1 MVIDGEK
8 VKMTKL
14 LKMETVMIVLV
25 MKVAVILIVMTVI
38 VIVMVPKLLLMEGEG

>member
-14 LKMETVMIVLV
+14 LKMETVMV
-25 MKVAVILIVMTVI
+25 MKVAGILIVMTVI
-38 VIVMVPKLLLMEGEG
+38 LIVMVPKLLLMEGEE

>member
-14 LKMETVMIVLV
+14 LKMETV
-25 MKVAVILIVMTVI
+25 ILIVMTVI
-38 VIVMVPKLLLMEGEG
+38 VIVMVLKMLLMEGEG

>member
-14 LKMETVMIVLV
+14 LKMETVMIV
-25 MKVAVILIVMTVI
+25 MTVI